1 MPRSLWGIRDMK
13 KDRIQLSDHFTCGRL
28 LRFTLPPIMMMI
40 FTSIY
45 GVVDGFF
52 VSNFVN
58 KEAFTAVN
66 FVMPVVMML
75 GGFGFM
81 FGTGGS
87 ALIAKTLGEGEEEE
101 ANRLFSMLIAFS
113 AVCGVAVAGIGW
125 AVIRPVVG
133 LLGAEGELLEN
144 SVLYAR
150 VVILGI
156 PALFLQYEFQSLM
169 VTAEKPKLGL
179 WVTVAAGVTNMVLD
193 ALFVA
198 VFQWGI
204 VGAAAATVV
213 SQCIG
218 GLLPVIYFF
227 RKNNSR
233 LHFMKPVFSGRA
245 LLRICTNG
253 SSELMSNIAMSLVS
267 MLYNA
272 QLLRYAQENGVA
284 AYGVLMY
291 VSMIFVAVFIGFSV
305 GTAPVISFHFGAQ
318 NHGELKSIL
327 RKSLGIISLF
337 SVCMFALALGLAKP
351 LSLLFV
357 GYDAELMEMTLHAFF
372 IFSFSFFFSGFAIYG
387 SSFFTALNDGVTS
400 AIISF
405 LRTLVFQIVAVLI
418 FPLIWELDGI
428 WFSIV
433 AAEAMA
439 VAVTAVFLLAK
450 RKKYQY

>member
-1 MPRSLWGIRDMK
+1 MK
-13 KDRIQLSDHFTCGRL
+13 EKNKIQLSDHFTYGRMM
-28 LRFTLPPIMMMI
+28 RFTLPPIVMMI

-52 VSNFVN
+52 VSNFVG
-58 KEAFTAVN
+58 KSAFTAVN
-66 FVMPVVMML
+66 FVMPVIMIL
-75 GGFGFM
+75 GGLGFM

-87 ALIAKTLGEGEEEE
+87 ALIAKTLGEGDSER
-101 ANRLFSMLIAFS
+101 ANGIFSMLILFS
-113 AVCGVAVAGIGW
+113 ALCGVAIAGIGL
-125 AVIRPVVG
+125 AVLRPVVA

-144 SVLYAR
+144 SILYAR
-150 VVILGI
+150 VVIIGI
-156 PALFLQYEFQSLM
+156 PALFLQYEFQSLL

-179 WVTVAAGVTNMVLD
+179 WVTVAAGVTNMALD

-198 VFQWGI
+198 AFRWGI
-204 VGAAAATVV
+204 VGAAVATVL
-213 SQCIG
+213 SECIG
-218 GLLPVIYFF
+218 GLLPVVYFF
-227 RKNNSR
+227 CKNTSR
-233 LHFMKPVFSGRA
+233 LRFTKPVFSGRD

-267 MLYNA
+267 MLYNT
-272 QLLRYAQENGVA
+272 QLLRYAGEDGVA

-291 VSMIFVAVFIGFSV
+291 VSMIFVAVFFGFSV
-305 GTAPVISFHFGAQ
+305 GTAPVIGFHFGAQ
-318 NHGELKSIL
+318 NHGELKSLL
-327 RKSLGIISLF
+327 RKSLTVISVF

-357 GYDAELMEMTLHAFF
+357 GYDETLMEMTLHAFF

-405 LRTLVFQIVAVLI
+405 LRTLVFQIAAVLI
-418 FPLIWELDGI
+418 FPLIWKLDGI
-428 WFSIV
+428 WISIV

-439 VAVTAVFLLAK
+439 VVVSAAFLIAK
-450 RKKYQY
+450 RKKYHY

>member
-1 MPRSLWGIRDMK
+1 MK
-13 KDRIQLSDHFTCGRL
+13 EKNKIQLSDHFTYGRMM
-28 LRFTLPPIMMMI
+28 RFTLPPIVMMI

-52 VSNFVN
+52 VSNFVG
-58 KEAFTAVN
+58 KSAFTAVN
-66 FVMPVVMML
+66 FVMPVIMIL
-75 GGFGFM
+75 GGLGFM

-87 ALIAKTLGEGEEEE
+87 ALIAKTLGEGDSER
-101 ANRLFSMLIAFS
+101 ANGIFSMLILFS
-113 AVCGVAVAGIGW
+113 ALCGVAIAGIGL
-125 AVIRPVVG
+125 AVLRPVVA

-144 SVLYAR
+144 SILYAR
-150 VVILGI
+150 VVIIGI
-156 PALFLQYEFQSLM
+156 PALFLQYEFQSLL

-179 WVTVAAGVTNMVLD
+179 WVTVAAGVTNMALD

-198 VFQWGI
+198 VFRWGI
-204 VGAAAATVV
+204 IGAAVATVL
-213 SQCIG
+213 SECIG
-218 GLLPVIYFF
+218 GLLPVVYFF
-227 RKNNSR
+227 CKNTSR
-233 LHFMKPVFSGRA
+233 LRFTKPVFSGRD

-267 MLYNA
+267 MLYNT
-272 QLLRYAQENGVA
+272 QLLRYAGEDGVA

-305 GTAPVISFHFGAQ
+305 GTAPVIGFHFGAQ
-318 NHGELKSIL
+318 NHGELKSLL
-327 RKSLGIISLF
+327 RKSLTVISVF

-357 GYDAELMEMTLHAFF
+357 GYDETLMEMTLHAFF

-400 AIISF
+400 AMISF
-405 LRTLVFQIVAVLI
+405 LRTLVFQIAAVLI
-418 FPLIWELDGI
+418 FPLIWKLDGI
-428 WFSIV
+428 WISIV

-439 VAVTAVFLLAK
+439 VVVSAAFLVAK
-450 RKKYQY
+450 REKYHY

>member
-1 MPRSLWGIRDMK
+1 MKPKNTIR
-13 KDRIQLSDHFTCGRL
+13 LSDHFTCRKL
-28 LRFTLPPIMMMI
+28 LRFTLPPVVMMI

-52 VSNFVN
+52 VSNFVG

-66 FVMPVVMML
+66 FVMPVIMIL
-75 GGFGFM
+75 GGLGFM

-87 ALIAKTLGEGEEEE
+87 ALIAKTLGEGDREQ
-101 ANRLFSMLIAFS
+101 ANGLFSMLILFS
-113 AVCGVAVAGIGW
+113 ALCGVAIAGIGF
-125 AVIRPVVG
+125 AVIRPVVV
-133 LLGAEGELLEN
+133 LLGASGELLNN
-144 SVLYAR
+144 SVLYAQ

-198 VFQWGI
+198 VFKWGI
-204 VGAAAATVV
+204 AGAAAATVN
-213 SQCIG
+213 SECIG
-218 GLLPVIYFF
+218 GFLPVIYFS
-227 RKNNSR
+227 RKNNSLLR
-233 LHFMKPVFSGRA
+233 FTKPVFSGRA

-253 SSELMSNIAMSLVS
+253 SSELMSNIAISLVS

-272 QLLRYAQENGVA
+272 QLLRYAGEDGVA

-318 NHGELKSIL
+318 NRKELKSIL
-327 RKSLGIISLF
+327 RKSLMLISVA
-337 SVCMFALALGLAKP
+337 SVGMVALSLGLAKP

-357 GYDAELMEMTLHAFF
+357 GYDADLMDMTLRAFL
-372 IFSFSFFFSGFAIYG
+372 IFSFSFVFSGYAIYA
-387 SSFFTALNDGVTS
+387 SSFFTALNDGVIS
-400 AIISF
+400 AVISF
-405 LRTLVFQIVAVLI
+405 LRTLVFQIAAVLI
-418 FPLIWELDGI
+418 FPLIWKLDGI
-428 WFSIV
+428 WISIV

-439 VAVTAVFLLAK
+439 VAVSVAFLLA
-450 RKKYQY
+450 RQKKYGY

>member
-1 MPRSLWGIRDMK
+1 MK
-13 KDRIQLSDHFTCGRL
+13 EKNKIQLSDHFTYGRMM
-28 LRFTLPPIMMMI
+28 RFTLPPIVMMI

-52 VSNFVN
+52 VSNFVG
-58 KEAFTAVN
+58 KSAFTAVN
-66 FVMPVVMML
+66 FVMPVIMIL
-75 GGFGFM
+75 GGLGFM

-87 ALIAKTLGEGEEEE
+87 ALIAKTLGEGDSER
-101 ANRLFSMLIAFS
+101 ANGIFSMLILFS
-113 AVCGVAVAGIGW
+113 ALCGVAIAGIGL
-125 AVIRPVVG
+125 AVLRPVVA

-144 SVLYAR
+144 SILYAR
-150 VVILGI
+150 VVIIGI
-156 PALFLQYEFQSLM
+156 PALFLQYEFQSLL

-179 WVTVAAGVTNMVLD
+179 WVTVAAGVTNMALD

-198 VFQWGI
+198 AFRWGI
-204 VGAAAATVV
+204 VGAAVATVL
-213 SQCIG
+213 SECIG
-218 GLLPVIYFF
+218 GLLPVVYFF
-227 RKNNSR
+227 CKNTSR
-233 LHFMKPVFSGRA
+233 LRFTKPVFSGRD

-267 MLYNA
+267 MLYNT
-272 QLLRYAQENGVA
+272 QLLRYVGEDGVA

-291 VSMIFVAVFIGFSV
+291 VSMIFVAVFFGFSV
-305 GTAPVISFHFGAQ
+305 GTAPVIGFHFGAQ
-318 NHGELKSIL
+318 NHGELKSLL
-327 RKSLGIISLF
+327 RKSLTVISVF

-357 GYDAELMEMTLHAFF
+357 GYDETLMEMTLHAFF

-405 LRTLVFQIVAVLI
+405 LRTLVFQIAAVLI
-418 FPLIWELDGI
+418 FPLIWKLDGI
-428 WFSIV
+428 WISIV

-439 VAVTAVFLLAK
+439 VVVSAAFLVAK
-450 RKKYQY
+450 RKKYHY

>member
-1 MPRSLWGIRDMK
+1 MK
-13 KDRIQLSDHFTCGRL
+13 EKNKIQLSDHFTYGKMM
-28 LRFTLPPIMMMI
+28 RFTLPPIVMMI

-52 VSNFVN
+52 VSNFVG
-58 KEAFTAVN
+58 KSAFTAVN
-66 FVMPVVMML
+66 FVMPVIMIL
-75 GGFGFM
+75 GGLGFM

-87 ALIAKTLGEGEEEE
+87 ALIAKTLGEGDSER
-101 ANRLFSMLIAFS
+101 ANSTFSMLILFS
-113 AVCGVAVAGIGW
+113 TLCGIVIAGIGLLI
-125 AVIRPVVG
+125 IRPVVA

-144 SVLYAR
+144 SILYAR
-150 VVILGI
+150 VVIIGI
-156 PALFLQYEFQSLM
+156 PALFLQYEFQSLL

-179 WVTVAAGVTNMVLD
+179 WVTVAAGVTNIALD

-204 VGAAAATVV
+204 AGAAVATVL
-213 SQCIG
+213 SECIG

-227 RKNNSR
+227 CKNTSR
-233 LHFMKPVFSGRA
+233 LRFTNPVFSGRD

-253 SSELMSNIAMSLVS
+253 SSELMSNISTSIVS
-267 MLYNA
+267 ILYNT
-272 QLLRYAQENGVA
+272 QLLRYAGEDGVA

-318 NHGELKSIL
+318 NHGELKSLL
-327 RKSLGIISLF
+327 RKSLIVISVF
-337 SVCMFALALGLAKP
+337 SVFMFALALGLARP

-357 GYDAELMEMTLHAFF
+357 GYDETLMKMTLHAFF

-405 LRTLVFQIVAVLI
+405 LRTLVFQIAAVLI
-418 FPLIWELDGI
+418 FPLIWKLDGI
-428 WFSIV
+428 WISIV

-439 VAVTAVFLLAK
+439 VVVSAAFLIAK
-450 RKKYQY
+450 KKKYKY

>member
-1 MPRSLWGIRDMK
+1 MK
-13 KDRIQLSDHFTCGRL
+13 EKNKIQLSDHFTYGRMM
-28 LRFTLPPIMMMI
+28 RFTLPPIVMMI

-52 VSNFVN
+52 VSNFVG
-58 KEAFTAVN
+58 KSAFTAVN
-66 FVMPVVMML
+66 FVMPVIMIL
-75 GGFGFM
+75 GGLGFM

-87 ALIAKTLGEGEEEE
+87 ALIAKTLGEGDGER
-101 ANRLFSMLIAFS
+101 ANGIFSMLILFS
-113 AVCGVAVAGIGW
+113 ALCGVAIAGIGL
-125 AVIRPVVG
+125 AVLRPVVA

-144 SVLYAR
+144 SILYAR
-150 VVILGI
+150 VVIIGI
-156 PALFLQYEFQSLM
+156 PALFLQYEFQSLL

-179 WVTVAAGVTNMVLD
+179 WVTVAAGVTNMALD

-198 VFQWGI
+198 VFRWGI
-204 VGAAAATVV
+204 VGAAVATVL
-213 SQCIG
+213 SECIG
-218 GLLPVIYFF
+218 GLLPVVYFF
-227 RKNNSR
+227 CKNTSR
-233 LHFMKPVFSGRA
+233 LRFTKPVFSGRD

-267 MLYNA
+267 MLYNT
-272 QLLRYAQENGVA
+272 QLLRYAGEDGVA

-291 VSMIFVAVFIGFSV
+291 VSMIFVAVFFGFSV
-305 GTAPVISFHFGAQ
+305 GTAPVIGFHFGAQ
-318 NHGELKSIL
+318 NHGELKSLL
-327 RKSLGIISLF
+327 RKSLTVISVF

-357 GYDAELMEMTLHAFF
+357 GYDETLMEMTLHAFF

-387 SSFFTALNDGVTS
+387 SSFFTALNDGITS

-405 LRTLVFQIVAVLI
+405 LRTLVFQIAAVLI
-418 FPLIWELDGI
+418 FPLIWKLDGI
-428 WFSIV
+428 WISIV

-439 VAVTAVFLLAK
+439 VVVSAAFLVAK